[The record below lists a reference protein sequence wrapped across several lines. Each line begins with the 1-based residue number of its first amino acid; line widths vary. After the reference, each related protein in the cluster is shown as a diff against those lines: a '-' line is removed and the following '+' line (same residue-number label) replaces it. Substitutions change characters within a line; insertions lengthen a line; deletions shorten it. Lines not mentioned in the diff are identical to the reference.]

1 MPVVIISVS
10 SQKGG
15 DFITE
20 TEYFEHL
27 IDAYGNLV
35 YSICYKTCLN
45 PFDAEDL
52 TQDVF
57 LSAYRNLE
65 HFDRAY
71 EKAWVCKIASR
82 KCLDFLKNAGRRM
95 LPTEDMYLENAG
107 ETPSI
112 EETYLEADTLNTLLA
127 ACNRLKPPYNQV
139 ARLHFYEERTAREIA
154 DMTDSNVKTIQTQIY
169 RSKAMLKKQLHK
181 ESWKEPE
188 RRSP

>member
-1 MPVVIISVS
+1 MAVVIIGVRG
-10 SQKGG
+10 QKGG

-57 LSAYRNLE
+57 LSAYRNLN

-82 KCLDFLKNAGRRM
+82 KCLDFLKSASRRL
-95 LPTEDMYLENAG
+95 LPTEDVYLENTG
-107 ETPSI
+107 ETPST
-112 EETYLEADTLNTLLA
+112 EEAYLETDILHSLLA
-127 ACNRLKPPYNQV
+127 ACNRLKPPYNEV
-139 ARLHFYEERTAREIA
+139 ARMHFYEERTAREIA
-154 DMTDSNVKTIQTQIY
+154 EILDSNVKTIQTQIY
-169 RSKAMLKKQLHK
+169 RSKAMLKKQLQK
-181 ESWKEPE
+181 ETE